1 MHGGAAYQSFP
12 SGHMAA
18 TCAVVSVLWIWYPRL
33 RWLVTIA
40 GIAVGVGLIGANY
53 HFLSDVIAGAF
64 IGISIGLRAPG
75 DCDHLFQLIAT
86 RLWTDVTGTV
96 G

>member
-64 IGISIGLRAPG
+64 IGISIGWMAVAIWNVNTAIGARNAK
-75 DCDHLFQLIAT
+75 
-86 RLWTDVTGTV
+86 
-96 G
+96 